1 MAWNNSIT
9 AGVPPLT
16 AAPCARNRTFRRGPC
31 PPIRRSLLSM
41 GSVVEMNGVVK
52 RFGAVTALDGLDFE
66 VAAGEVHGFLGP
78 NGSGKSTTLR
88 LLLGL

>member
-1 MAWNNSIT
+1 MRQEQDFPQGSLPAN
-9 AGVPPLT
+9 
-16 AAPCARNRTFRRGPC
+16 
-31 PPIRRSLLSM
+31 RRSLLSM
-41 GSVVEMNGVVK
+41 GSVVEMTGVVK

-88 LLLGL
+88 LLLGLLRSNAG